1 MWLINTACVAQL
13 RSWCKSAFILVN
25 STCNR
30 YRCDG
35 ISVVDW
41 FIYKAITHS
50 VVNDAINHAQSCS
63 KCNDYTKCI
72 YCRSAKFILQSNVE
86 QCTMLT
92 FFSVVHLFQ
101 QEAMHL
107 SRASCICLEQCKT
120 RLYSIKISLELHTQH
135 LVERKIHPSG
145 GSGGMKQNLLL
156 DYDSAVYSF
165 VCQFALYLYAHCTCS
180 FEWYVFKCDT
190 EGLIYVFQQQ
200 MKVGLPIV
208 CRYQGNMK
216 AVIEML
222 DGLKL
227 ILRVFKKMAPF
238 CPCNR
243 VCDKNQIDHR

>member
-72 YCRSAKFILQSNVE
+72 YSRSAKFILQSNVE

-145 GSGGMKQNLLL
+145 GSGGIKQTFCQIMILL
-156 DYDSAVYSF
+156 YIH
-165 VCQFALYLYAHCTCS
+165 LYVSLRCICMHIIHVRLN
-180 FEWYVFKCDT
+180 VFKCDT

-216 AVIEML
+216 AVIIEML
-222 DGLKL
+222 DGPKL